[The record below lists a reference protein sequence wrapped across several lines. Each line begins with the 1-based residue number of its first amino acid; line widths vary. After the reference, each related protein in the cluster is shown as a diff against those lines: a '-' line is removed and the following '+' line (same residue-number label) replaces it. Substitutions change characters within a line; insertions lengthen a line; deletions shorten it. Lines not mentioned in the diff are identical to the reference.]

1 MYLSHKYKFLFL
13 RTPKTASSSL
23 SDFFINNI
31 DDPDAIYTEVEDA
44 NIPGTLS
51 EDIVGKYRP
60 YAFYHFTISQLI
72 AEGVLTLEQAKEY
85 KVFSVLRDPVDRAK
99 SFYYF
104 YKKFRDVGTPPSIEQ
119 YRSWCYP
126 GTAIFNNDNN
136 SGIQQVALSVH
147 NEELLGDFWLYEDLN
162 KEVAL
167 FMDSLGLPNAEL
179 PQHKTGLRKD
189 ASKEIVFGHQDLDNI
204 KHTFG
209 ADVKFY
215 EGLKANTTKIKWERN
230 IHQLP

>member
-31 DDPDAIYTEVEDA
+31 DDPSAIYTEVEDA

-119 YRSWCYP
+119 YRNWCYP
-126 GTAIFNNDNN
+126 ETAIFNNDNN
-136 SGIQQVALSVH
+136 SGIQQMTLSVH
-147 NEELLGDFWLYEDLN
+147 NNELLGDFWLYENLN
-162 KEVAL
+162 KEVAR

-179 PQHKTGLRKD
+179 PQHKTGLRKNVRE
-189 ASKEIVFGHQDLDNI
+189 EIQFEQKDLQAI
-204 KHTFG
+204 KNTFS
-209 ADVKFY
+209 ADVEMY
-215 EGLKANTTKIKWERN
+215 RRLVNPPIKWERN
-230 IHQLP
+230 ILQLP

>member
-31 DDPDAIYTEVEDA
+31 DDPSAIYTEVEDA

-136 SGIQQVALSVH
+136 SGIQQMTLSVH
-147 NEELLGDFWLYEDLN
+147 NNELLGDFWLYENLN
-162 KEVAL
+162 KEVAR

-179 PQHKTGLRKD
+179 PQHKTGLRKNVRE
-189 ASKEIVFGHQDLDNI
+189 EIQFEQKDLQAI
-204 KHTFG
+204 KNTFS
-209 ADVKFY
+209 ADVEMY
-215 EGLKANTTKIKWERN
+215 RRLVNPPIKWERN
-230 IHQLP
+230 ILQLP

>member
-44 NIPGTLS
+44 SIPGTMS
-51 EDIVGKYRP
+51 ELIVGKYRP

-119 YRSWCYP
+119 YRNWCYP
-126 GTAIFNNDNN
+126 DYAVFNNDNN
-136 SGIQQVALSVH
+136 SGIQQMTLSVH
-147 NEELLGDFWLYEDLN
+147 NNELLGDFWLYENLN
-162 KEVAL
+162 KEVAR

-179 PQHKTGLRKD
+179 PQHKTGLRKNVRE
-189 ASKEIVFGHQDLDNI
+189 EIQFEQKDLQAI
-204 KHTFG
+204 KNTFS
-209 ADVKFY
+209 ADVEMY
-215 EGLKANTTKIKWERN
+215 RRLVNPPIKWERN
-230 IHQLP
+230 ILQLP